1 MPLAVVLGVLCGTDA
16 SGQTVMVQMPPS
28 RPIQTNPNSQ
38 SGQGLTLSLSAYGA
52 YDRNQVTSVVQTS
65 TAPVATPVY
74 FRNGARAGG
83 DVGLNYGYSR
93 QSTRAS
99 FGVSA
104 RTGANIYSL
113 QTQPILTSAAG
124 VYVRAPLG
132 RRLSFTGTST
142 FSYAPYYNLGLFP
155 GLAGTIDPADL
166 SATVDP
172 NINQAIYPN
181 HSYLYG
187 LSTGLAYQL
196 SKRSAISVGY
206 DQQYTDF
213 RDGQRD
219 LRAYTANAR
228 YTRQFSRDLGLHVG
242 YSYGVASFQGTNNT
256 VLPVIQ
262 NIDVG
267 ADYNKTLSFS
277 RRTRFSFSSGTA
289 MMANGSSPT
298 SPQFNRHYFNL
309 TGSANLDYEIG
320 RTWSARLSYRRGWQF
335 VDTFAAPFFV
345 DGVTAGLGGSAGRR
359 GTFGASASYT
369 YASVGAA
376 GQGQH
381 QGYSS
386 NATYRLRFTSWMSGF
401 AQYSYY
407 QFDFPNNVASLP
419 AGFPQSLNRHVARVG
434 FSMTAPLLR

>member
-1 MPLAVVLGVLCGTDA
+1 M
-16 SGQTVMVQMPPS
+16 
-28 RPIQTNPNSQ
+28 
-38 SGQGLTLSLSAYGA
+38 
-52 YDRNQVTSVVQTS
+52 
-65 TAPVATPVY
+65 
-74 FRNGARAGG
+74 
-83 DVGLNYGYSR
+83 
-93 QSTRAS
+93 
-99 FGVSA
+99 
-104 RTGANIYSL
+104 
-113 QTQPILTSAAG
+113 
-124 VYVRAPLG
+124 
-132 RRLSFTGTST
+132 SFTATQT

-181 HSYLYG
+181 RSYLYA
-187 LSTGLAYQL
+187 LSTGLTYQL
-196 SKRSAISVGY
+196 SKRSAITVGY

-219 LRAYTANAR
+219 LRAYTASGR
-228 YTRQFSRDLGLHVG
+228 YTRQFSRDLGLRVG
-242 YSYGVASFQGTNNT
+242 YGYGVASFQGTNNT
-256 VLPVIQ
+256 VPPVVQ
-262 NIDVG
+262 NIDIG
-267 ADYNKTLSFS
+267 ADYNKILSFS

-289 MMANGSSPT
+289 MIANGSAPT
-298 SPQFNRHYFNL
+298 SQHFNRHYFNL

-335 VDTFAAPFFV
+335 VDTFGVPFFV

-381 QGYSS
+381 EGYSS
-386 NATYRLRFTSWMSGF
+386 NATYRLRFTRWMSGF

-407 QFDFPNNVASLP
+407 QYDFPNDLVSLP

-434 FSMTAPLLR
+434 FSMSAPLLR